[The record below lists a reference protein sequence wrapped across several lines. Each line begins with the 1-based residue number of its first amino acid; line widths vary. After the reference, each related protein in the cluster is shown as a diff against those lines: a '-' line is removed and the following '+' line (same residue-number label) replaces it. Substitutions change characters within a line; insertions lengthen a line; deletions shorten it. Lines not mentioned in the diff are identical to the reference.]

1 MSWFSRSPA
10 PAKAQPPQRAERE
23 PEAHRSL
30 ALPEVIAEIGKRP
43 KARVL
48 DLGPALGSNVDFFAR
63 FGCKLYIEDLFSA
76 VVESPVDGD
85 ERLDFARHLA
95 CPDREPIDL
104 VFAWDLF
111 NYLSRKELLALGR
124 ELAGLCRP
132 GAMVFALLSYVKQ
145 IPAQPLRFR
154 IQDEES
160 LLYLPQTS
168 AERPSPRYASSDM
181 ADLFPGFT
189 VDRSFLLRHG
199 YQEYLLLR
207 A

>member
-1 MSWFSRSPA
+1 MAAIS
-10 PAKAQPPQRAERE
+10 
-23 PEAHRSL
+23 
-30 ALPEVIAEIGKRP
+30 KRP

-76 VVESPVDGD
+76 VVESPVEGD
-85 ERLDFARHLA
+85 ERLDFARHLES
-95 CPDREPIDL
+95 PDREPIDL
-104 VFAWDLF
+104 VIAWDLF

-124 ELAGLCRP
+124 ELAKLCRP
-132 GAMVFALLSYVKQ
+132 GAMVFALLSYLKQ

-160 LLYLPQTS
+160 LLYMPQS
-168 AERPSPRYASSDM
+168 GGERPSPRYAPSEV
-181 ADLFPGFT
+181 ADLFSGFS

-207 A
+207 NASPP